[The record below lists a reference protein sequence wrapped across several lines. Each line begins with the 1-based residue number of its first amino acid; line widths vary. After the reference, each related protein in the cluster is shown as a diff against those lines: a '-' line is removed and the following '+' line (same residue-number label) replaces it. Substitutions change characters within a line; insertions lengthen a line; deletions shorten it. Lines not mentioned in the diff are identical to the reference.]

1 MKEVNK
7 KSPIKQPLPVKKK
20 ILPFDDALRR
30 AQTKYAEIIRLLENN

>member
-7 KSPIKQPLPVKKK
+7 KSPIKQLLPVKKK
-20 ILPFDDALRR
+20 NLPFDDALRR